1 MIVTTTVLMIAT
13 SMTLAAQNPWQR
25 IIFGGA
31 DPIYSAWHQL
41 IKSSQLQFPNTER
54 PPWITTGK
62 HHGDYDV
69 ASPADINGYKPETVL
84 VDMSTE
90 GSESDYDAQKQQTNS
105 AYRPYG
111 SLKSALSRYHILLL
125 RNRTSAKAS
134 ATVTPKATAQPLTK
148 EESAISQT
156 KYSTNIPTQWT
167 TIWQT
172 IGTWETTAPPP
183 SRLLCKHRRNEVSST
198 SKNIGAPFDF
208 ETFQRWKT
216 LLLAAKLERNE
227 TGEQTEWQNLA
238 SSYLLTTIKNV
249 LNKLHTKIAQSTT
262 SNNVNDQL
270 HSTWDDLN
278 SGVLDEQI
286 DRLLEKTQRAVVRY
300 ANELK
305 RTDQTIKKNER

>member
-1 MIVTTTVLMIAT
+1 MIGFGRWTRFIHLGAEEGVIEIKNFISFRESSLHNQFHEFFLVL
-13 SMTLAAQNPWQR
+13 SYLLHHW
-25 IIFGGA
+25 FS

-183 SRLLCKHRRNEVSST
+183 SRLLCKHRRNE
-198 SKNIGAPFDF
+198 
-208 ETFQRWKT
+208 
-216 LLLAAKLERNE
+216 
-227 TGEQTEWQNLA
+227 A